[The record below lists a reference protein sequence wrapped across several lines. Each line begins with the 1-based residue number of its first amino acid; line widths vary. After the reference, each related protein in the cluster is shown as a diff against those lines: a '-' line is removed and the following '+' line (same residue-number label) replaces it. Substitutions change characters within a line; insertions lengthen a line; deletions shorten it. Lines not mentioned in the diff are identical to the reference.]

1 MSILH
6 NKIDTGFESGLY
18 TGMILI
24 DLQKAFD
31 TLNHKVEFSEE
42 TTKWFKSYLSNRK
55 FKVHVKNTF
64 SEWFPTGVE
73 NILRT
78 WHLVGGGGL
87 SQYEGGAWEG
97 LKMLLKNTSE
107 GVYMIVKLLAKSLQ
121 AFKFTKNE
129 LFHTYF
135 SRFLARF

>member
-1 MSILH
+1 MSILN
-6 NKIDTGFESGLY
+6 NKIDTGIESGLY

-31 TLNHKVEFSEE
+31 TVNHKIEFSEE
-42 TTKWFKSYLSNRK
+42 TTKWFKSYLLNRK

-78 WHLVGGGGL
+78 WH
-87 SQYEGGAWEG
+87 
-97 LKMLLKNTSE
+97 
-107 GVYMIVKLLAKSLQ
+107 
-121 AFKFTKNE
+121 FKI
-129 LFHTYF
+129 
-135 SRFLARF
+135 